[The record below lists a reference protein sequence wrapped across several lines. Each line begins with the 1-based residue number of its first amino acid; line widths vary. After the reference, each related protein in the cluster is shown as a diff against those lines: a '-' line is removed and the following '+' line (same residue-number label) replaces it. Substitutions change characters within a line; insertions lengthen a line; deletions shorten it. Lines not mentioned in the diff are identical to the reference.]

1 MTVRSTV
8 VRKNVLRR
16 YDWVV
21 EMVTL
26 HLGGWPFCGQEPVR
40 TFLEGQNN
48 GFRQGFPDALGRANE
63 LVSDLVDGMLMV
75 VMRCL
80 GAWAPVSRCMPR
92 Q

>member
-8 VRKNVLRR
+8 VRKNVLCR

-26 HLGGWPFCGQEPVR
+26 HLEGGHFVGRSRRERFWRAKTTASDRDFLMP
-40 TFLEGQNN
+40 LEG
-48 GFRQGFPDALGRANE
+48 PNE

-80 GAWAPVSRCMPR
+80 RAWAPVSRCMPR

>member
-1 MTVRSTV
+1 MTVGSTV

-40 TFLEGQNN
+40 TFLEGQND
-48 GFRQGFPDALGRANE
+48 GFRQGLPAALGRANE

>member
-1 MTVRSTV
+1 MTVRSTR

-26 HLGGWPFCGQEPVR
+26 HLGGCRFCGKEPAR
-40 TFLEGQNN
+40 TFLEGQND
-48 GFRQGFPDALGRANE
+48 GFRQGFPDALRRANE

-75 VMRCL
+75 IMRCL
-80 GAWAPVSRCMPR
+80 RAWAPVSRGMPR